1 MMQVTSIPTYI
12 GEFVY
17 AGFSSWYRTKLQNRE
32 VTMNNKTNEN
42 NTNEMHDEH
51 MQTNENVKVKSLV
64 KALQLLECFSADH
77 PQLGISE
84 LSAMLGYNKATVYNI
99 ASTFTATGYLK
110 QDPVTSKYSL
120 GLKLLQFSYLIN
132 KENDLPTTMVP
143 YLQKIADAT
152 GETVYL
158 GIPYEADVLYLATR
172 TPSASIPR
180 TILGEKAPMYCTGL
194 GKCLLAF
201 TPEEHRPSL
210 PETFKPYTSNTITT
224 RPKLLQELAQI
235 KERGYAIDNMEHEF
249 GVSCVAVPIF
259 GNSGEPIAAVSVSG
273 PSLRFDFNSI
283 EHIYESAKSILE
295 EVQYLY

>member
-1 MMQVTSIPTYI
+1 MKDKTDISHT
-12 GEFVY
+12 EE
-17 AGFSSWYRTKLQNRE
+17 T
-32 VTMNNKTNEN
+32 NNECTQINE
-42 NTNEMHDEH
+42 T
-51 MQTNENVKVKSLV
+51 VKVKSLV
-64 KALQLLECFSADH
+64 KALQLLECFSAEH
-77 PQLGISE
+77 PKLGISE

-180 TILGEKAPMYCTGL
+180 TILGERAPMYCTGL

-201 TPEEHRPSL
+201 MPEEKRPFL
-210 PETFKPYTSNTITT
+210 PDTFKPYTSNTITD
-224 RPKLLQELAQI
+224 RQKLLQELTQI
-235 KERGYAIDNMEHEF
+235 QERGYAIDNMEHEF
-249 GVSCVAVPIF
+249 GVSCVAVPVF
-259 GNSGEPIAAVSVSG
+259 GNNREPIAAVSVSG

-283 EHIYESAKSILE
+283 EHIYESAKGILE

>member
-1 MMQVTSIPTYI
+1 MHGKTDIADKM
-12 GEFVY
+12 E
-17 AGFSSWYRTKLQNRE
+17 
-32 VTMNNKTNEN
+32 MNEENEQK
-42 NTNEMHDEH
+42 NEG
-51 MQTNENVKVKSLV
+51 VKVKSLV
-64 KALQLLECFSADH
+64 KALQLLECFSADQPH
-77 PQLGISE
+77 LGISE
-84 LSAMLGYNKATVYNI
+84 LSSMLGYNKATVYNI

-132 KENDLPTTMVP
+132 KENDLSTTMVP
-143 YLQKIADAT
+143 YLQKIADIT

-201 TPEEHRPSL
+201 MPEEKRPSL

-224 RPKLLQELAQI
+224 RQQLLQELTQI
-235 KERGYAIDNMEHEF
+235 KERGYSIDNMEHEF

-259 GNSGEPIAAVSVSG
+259 GNSREPIAAVSVSG
-273 PSLRFDFNSI
+273 PSLRFDLGSI
-283 EHIYESAKSILE
+283 ERIYENAKSILDD
-295 EVQYLY
+295 VQYLY